1 MPKFKNSAY
10 IAVMFVGFFGFDLSV
25 RAINDTFNINDYL
38 SGINTLKAEFKQTIY
53 SSSKEAIDYS
63 EGLIWLK
70 KPEQILWEF
79 QRPNIKKIIVD
90 GESVSIYDANL
101 NQLLIVPYTDQYQSS
116 LASILIN
123 NDNLEVFY
131 EIQTKINDDGFYLIT
146 LFQKK
151 DDSLFTKI
159 EISISEMLI
168 HTIKLWDS
176 SGQSIAIVLENIEMN
191 ISLPDSSFKFTSPKG
206 VDIFDQRE

>member
-176 SGQSIAIVLENIEMN
+176 SGQSISIFFENIEMN
-191 ISLPDSSFKFTSPKG
+191 ISLPDSSFKFMPPKG

>member
-1 MPKFKNSAY
+1 
-10 IAVMFVGFFGFDLSV
+10 MFVGFFGFDLSV

-38 SGINTLKAEFKQTIY
+38 SGINTLKAEFKQKIY

-90 GESVSIYDANL
+90 GESVSIYDTDL
-101 NQLLIVPYTDQYQSS
+101 NQLLIIPYTDQYQSS

-123 NDNLEVFY
+123 NENLEAFY
-131 EIQTKINDDGFYLIT
+131 EIHSKINDDGFYLIT

-191 ISLPDSSFKFTSPKG
+191 ISLPDSSFKFTPPKG

>member
-1 MPKFKNSAY
+1 ML
-10 IAVMFVGFFGFDLSV
+10 VGFFGFDLSV

-123 NDNLEVFY
+123 NENLEAFY
-131 EIQTKINDDGFYLIT
+131 EIHSKINDDGFYLIT

-191 ISLPDSSFKFTSPKG
+191 ISLPDSSFKFTPPKG

>member
-1 MPKFKNSAY
+1 
-10 IAVMFVGFFGFDLSV
+10 MFVGFFGFDLSV

-146 LFQKK
+146 LFQKE

-176 SGQSIAIVLENIEMN
+176 SGQSISIFFENIEMN
-191 ISLPDSSFKFTSPKG
+191 ISLPDSSFKFMPPKG

>member
-1 MPKFKNSAY
+1 ML
-10 IAVMFVGFFGFDLSV
+10 VGFFGFDLSV

-168 HTIKLWDS
+168 QTIKLLDS
-176 SGQSIAIVLENIEMN
+176 SGQSISIVLENTEMN
-191 ISLPDSSFKFTSPKG
+191 ISLSDASFKFIPPKG
-206 VDIFDQRE
+206 VDIIDQRR

>member
-1 MPKFKNSAY
+1 
-10 IAVMFVGFFGFDLSV
+10 MFVGFFGFDLSV

-191 ISLPDSSFKFTSPKG
+191 ISLPDSSFKFMPPKG
-206 VDIFDQRE
+206 VDIIDQRE

>member
-1 MPKFKNSAY
+1 
-10 IAVMFVGFFGFDLSV
+10 MFVGFFGFDLSV

-101 NQLLIVPYTDQYQSS
+101 NQLLIIPYTDQYQSS

-123 NDNLEVFY
+123 NENLEAFY
-131 EIQTKINDDGFYLIT
+131 EIHSKINDDGFYLIT

-191 ISLPDSSFKFTSPKG
+191 ISLPDSSFKFTPPKG

>member
-1 MPKFKNSAY
+1 ML
-10 IAVMFVGFFGFDLSV
+10 IIGLFGFNLSI
-25 RAINDTFNINDYL
+25 RATNDTFNINDYL
-38 SGINTLKAEFKQTIY
+38 SGINTLKAGFKQTIY
-53 SSSKEAIDYS
+53 SSSNEAIDYS
-63 EGLIWLK
+63 EGLILLK

-131 EIQTKINDDGFYLIT
+131 EIHSKINDDGLYLIT
-146 LFQKK
+146 LFQRK

-159 EISISEMLI
+159 ELSISEMLI

-176 SGQSIAIVLENIEMN
+176 SGQSISIVLENIEMN
-191 ISLPDSSFKFTSPKG
+191 ISLPDSSFKYIPPKG
-206 VDIFDQRE
+206 VDIFDQRK